1 MECQASRSQSVGVMG
16 VQIRG
21 IWAGMGAGSAGRAG
35 MEKARGGVTR
45 GRAAR
50 QDGIGA
56 SDGSMR
62 GIRMR
67 VVKL

>member
-1 MECQASRSQSVGVMG
+1 MG
-16 VQIRG
+16 VIEGQVVG
-21 IWAGMGAGSAGRAG
+21 IWLGMGAGSEGRAG

-50 QDGIGA
+50 QDGMGA
-56 SDGSMR
+56 SDGSMQ

-67 VVKL
+67 VVK